1 MGRPRQFSEPD
12 AVAAASTVL
21 VRRGFAGTSVDDLVR
36 ATGVNR
42 ASLYGVF
49 GSKDGL
55 FRRCLA
61 AALEVLAGADGERA
75 DDAVP
80 GGAARDGRGG
90 RDSGIR
96 TDGRTGVVKDPRVL
110 LVGYGSSAS
119 TLGATR
125 AGAEAA
131 RRAADLIAETAGG
144 EIVETA
150 CLVGSAPRAAR
161 DIEISRK
168 FIEDSIGF
176 EAPSEEIERVF
187 RSLGFGVESAGDG
200 KWQVNVPTCRSDVDR
215 PDDLVE

>member
-75 DDAVP
+75 DDAAPARLPDRATALDLVLVALMELAP
-80 GGAARDGRGG
+80 DDPALAAELTERLR
-90 RDSGIR
+90 RA
-96 TDGRTGVVKDPRVL
+96 GVTAVD
-110 LVGYGSSAS
+110 
-119 TLGATR
+119 LGAR
-125 AGAEAA
+125 ALE
-131 RRAADLIAETAGG
+131 RADA
-144 EIVETA
+144 VEPA
-150 CLVGSAPRAAR
+150 
-161 DIEISRK
+161 
-168 FIEDSIGF
+168 
-176 EAPSEEIERVF
+176 
-187 RSLGFGVESAGDG
+187 
-200 KWQVNVPTCRSDVDR
+200 
-215 PDDLVE
+215 